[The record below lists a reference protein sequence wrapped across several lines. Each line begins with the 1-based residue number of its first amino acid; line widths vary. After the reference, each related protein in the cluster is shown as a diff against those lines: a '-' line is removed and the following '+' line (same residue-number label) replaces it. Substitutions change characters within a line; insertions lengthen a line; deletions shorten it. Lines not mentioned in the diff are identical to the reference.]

1 MKSSMSVLVLL
12 GSLVGNVSVLQAET
26 QDAGAGS
33 GAGSLFLESIALLL
47 IGACLL
53 AAAKLYRN
61 IRRGKLGRSWLWFL
75 LAFGVLGIA
84 QLLLFGGQLG
94 VFPSWGGGLG
104 VDVLRLLSL
113 SLLLVGV
120 TRLRKLLA

>member
-1 MKSSMSVLVLL
+1 MKSYVSGLVLL
-12 GSLVGNVSVLQAET
+12 SSLVGNVSVLRAET
-26 QDAGAGS
+26 QEIGAAS
-33 GAGSLFLESIALLL
+33 GGGSLFLESMALLV

-94 VFPSWGGGLG
+94 VVPSWGGGLG
-104 VDVLRLLSL
+104 VDALRLLSL
-113 SLLLVGV
+113 LLLLVGV
-120 TRLRKLLA
+120 TRFRKLLA